1 MTIPVTIL
9 SICLTALVVNFIR
22 SYNRHKRIEELSQE
36 WHTLNRKLMSSL
48 RNVDDYGKGINQMAF
63 DGEIPESM
71 DFIPV
76 ATDEVAK
83 SSEIFGRMTEIHG
96 EIVRLKAIR

>member
-1 MTIPVTIL
+1 MTSPVAILAIGLTI
-9 SICLTALVVNFIR
+9 LVVNFIR
-22 SYNRHKRIEELSQE
+22 SYNRHKRIEDLSRE
-36 WHTLNRKLMSSL
+36 WHDLNRKLMSSL
-48 RNVDDYGKGINQMAF
+48 RNVDDYGKGINQMAY

-83 SSEIFGRMTEIHG
+83 SSEIFGRMTELHRG
-96 EIVRLKAIR
+96 IVRLKAIR